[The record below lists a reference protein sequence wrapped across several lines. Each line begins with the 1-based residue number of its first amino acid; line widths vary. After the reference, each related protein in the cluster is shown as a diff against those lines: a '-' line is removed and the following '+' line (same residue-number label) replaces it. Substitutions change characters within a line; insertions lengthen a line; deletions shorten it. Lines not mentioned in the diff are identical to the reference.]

1 LEPRPS
7 LFGEGAYS
15 GMTGMAIKPLTLR
28 TIAEIARNVDIT
40 ISGNGGAYSW
50 SDAVELM
57 AVGASNVQFC
67 TLPMHYGFGTIR
79 DLKSGLADYLDRKGC
94 ASPLDIVGKA
104 LKNIKG
110 QEELVAPCSHS
121 DIDLDKCIG
130 CGNCFRACSDGAH
143 RAILWDAEKRQP
155 FVDAEKCPGCGQCMQ
170 VCPVNAIR
178 MKEELDGKVH
188 YFEFKGAR

>member
-1 LEPRPS
+1 
-7 LFGEGAYS
+7 
-15 GMTGMAIKPLTLR
+15 MTGMAIKPLTLR

-67 TLPMHYGFGTIR
+67 TLPMHYGFGAIR
-79 DLKSGLADYLDRKGC
+79 DLKSGLADYLDRKGF

-104 LKNIKG
+104 LHSIKG
-110 QEELVAPCSHS
+110 QEELPAPRTRSE
-121 DIDLDKCIG
+121 IDLDRCIG
-130 CGNCFRACSDGAH
+130 CGNCFRSCTDGGH
-143 RAILWDAEKRQP
+143 RAIGWNADKRQP
-155 FVDAEKCPGCGQCMQ
+155 VVDLDKCPGCGQCMQ

-178 MKEELDGKVH
+178 MKEELETQTH
-188 YFEFKGAR
+188 YFQFAGSR